1 VARWH
6 YDLADLYRDLTT
18 HLVGAFEVAEA
29 CLGYATWETRGGRPT
44 SWAPTPMPFDS
55 ENWRKLDVAGDLC
68 RLVPITIRSGL
79 HPRLPP
85 LIAYK
90 IANSENPPLAAW
102 ITAMRISVGVS
113 RDFAASDPYGP
124 VYNLRDL
131 RGIAI
136 ATVSPKILYG
146 QTEGLSTRPGRF
158 FNHYDAS
165 AVNGL
170 MVWRDEP
177 HIYGPFEVI
186 VDRSCAAQFDA
197 AMDTDKKL
205 KIALIQ
211 PNRSLLGLSVT
222 KVSPEGDRRRRFFG
236 VGPRCAKAQTKK
248 ILKGLKL
255 AQSAGAGIALLPELV
270 TTKDEAKKVASELRN
285 TNNIITHNDFGH
297 TLRVVVSGSYHHVD
311 ASEDQRNTTQVL
323 FPRTS
328 PMLRREISKSGEFFY
343 PSTQAVMEAW
353 KGSPWLFDWP
363 AVLALIKG
371 ALIKGALIKGSGEPQ
386 RFREDIKPAN
396 KIRLFTGAQFSVV
409 VVVCAD
415 LLNKDF
421 RRALDA
427 LKPSLVLV
435 CNMTEKQGDFASA
448 AHALILACQAT
459 LVAANN
465 PARWS
470 KFRGLP
476 GKRVAGAMVGMP
488 VREGSKRVVEANFRC
503 NKIVIFDLDARQLQR
518 YPR

>member
-1 VARWH
+1 MLRWH
-6 YDLADLYRDLTT
+6 YDLADLYSDLTT
-18 HLVGAFEVAEA
+18 RLVGAFEVAEA
-29 CLGYATWETRGGRPT
+29 CLGYATWKTRDG
-44 SWAPTPMPFDS
+44 WVFDS
-55 ENWRKLDVAGDLC
+55 ENWRELDVAEDLC
-68 RLVPITIRSGL
+68 RRVPTSIQTGL
-79 HPRLPP
+79 HPRVLQM
-85 LIAYK
+85 IADT
-90 IANSENPPLAAW
+90 IVSSANPPLAAW
-102 ITAMRISVGVS
+102 ITAMLISVGVS
-113 RDFAASDPYGP
+113 RNFAAFDPYGP

-131 RGIAI
+131 RGVAI

-146 QTEGLSTRPGRF
+146 RTAGLSTNPGRF
-158 FNHYDAS
+158 FNSFDAS

-170 MVWRDEP
+170 MLWRDEP
-177 HIYGPFEVI
+177 HLHGQFEVI
-186 VDRSCAAQFDA
+186 VDRSCAAQFEA

-222 KVSPEGDRRRRFFG
+222 TVSPEGDRHRFFG
-236 VGPRCAKAQTKK
+236 VGPRCPKAQTKK

-270 TTKDEAKKVASELRN
+270 TTEAEANEVAWELG
-285 TNNIITHNDFGH
+285 TTSNIISHNDFGH

-311 ASEDQRNTTQVL
+311 TSNHQRNTTQVV

-328 PMLRREISKSGEFFY
+328 PVLHREISKSGEFFY

-353 KGSPWLFDWP
+353 KRSRWLFNWR
-363 AVLALIKG
+363 AVLALF
-371 ALIKGALIKGSGEPQ
+371 KGSLKT
-386 RFREDIKPAN
+386 RFREDIQPEY

-421 RRALDA
+421 RRALEA

-465 PARWS
+465 PARWWKS
-470 KFRGLP
+470 VGIP
-476 GKRVAGAMVGMP
+476 GKSVPGAMVGMP
-488 VREGSKRVVEANFRC
+488 VREASDRVVEANIPR
-503 NKIVIFDLDARQLQR
+503 NKIMIFDVDARQLQR

>member
-1 VARWH
+1 VRWH
-6 YDLADLYRDLTT
+6 YDLSNLYSDLTT
-18 HLVGAFEVAEA
+18 RLVGAFEVAEA
-29 CLGYATWETRGGRPT
+29 CLGYATWKTRGG
-44 SWAPTPMPFDS
+44 WVFGS
-55 ENWRKLDVAGDLC
+55 EHWRKLDVADDLC
-68 RLVPITIRSGL
+68 RMVPITIQTGL
-79 HPRLPP
+79 HPTLLQ
-85 LIAYK
+85 LIADK
-90 IANSENPPLAAW
+90 IATSANPPLAAW
-102 ITAMRISVGVS
+102 ITAMLISVGIS
-113 RDFAASDPYGP
+113 RNFAAFDPYGP
-124 VYNLRDL
+124 VYHLRDL
-131 RGIAI
+131 RGVAI

-146 QTEGLSTRPGRF
+146 RTAGLSTNPGRF
-158 FNHYDAS
+158 FNKFDAS

-170 MVWRDEP
+170 MLWRDEP
-177 HIYGPFEVI
+177 HIHGPFDVI
-186 VDRSCAAQFDA
+186 VDRSCAAQFEA

-222 KVSPEGDRRRRFFG
+222 TVSPEGDHRRRFFG

-255 AQSAGAGIALLPELV
+255 AQAAGAGIALLPELV
-270 TTKDEAKKVASELRN
+270 TTEAEAEKVALELG
-285 TNNIITHNDFGH
+285 TTDNIIAHNDFGH
-297 TLRVVVSGSYHHVD
+297 RLRVVVSGSYHHVD
-311 ASEDQRNTTQVL
+311 ASDHQRNTTQVL

-328 PMLRREISKSGEFFY
+328 PMLCRQISKSGEFFY

-353 KGSPWLFDWP
+353 KRSRWLFNWP

-371 ALIKGALIKGSGEPQ
+371 SRGSQ
-386 RFREDIKPAN
+386 RFREDIHPGN
-396 KIRLFTGAQFSVV
+396 QIRLFTGAQFSVV

-421 RRALDA
+421 RRALEA

-465 PARWS
+465 PARWW
-470 KFRGLP
+470 KFVGIP
-476 GKRVAGAMVGMP
+476 GKCVPGAMVGMP
-488 VREGSKRVVEANFRC
+488 VREASKRVVEANVPR
-503 NKIVIFDLDARQLQR
+503 NKIIIFDLDARALQR

>member
-6 YDLADLYRDLTT
+6 YDLAELYRDLTT
-18 HLVGAFEVAEA
+18 RLVGAFEVAEA

-44 SWAPTPMPFDS
+44 SWAPTPIPFDS

-68 RLVPITIRSGL
+68 RLVPITIGSGL

-90 IANSENPPLAAW
+90 IATSKNPPLAAW

-113 RDFAASDPYGP
+113 RDFTASDPYGP
-124 VYNLRDL
+124 VYHLRDL
-131 RGIAI
+131 RGLAV
-136 ATVSPKILYG
+136 ATVNPKILYG
-146 QTEGLSTRPGRF
+146 RTAELSTRPGRF
-158 FNHYDAS
+158 FNHFDAS

-186 VDRSCAAQFDA
+186 IDRSCAAQFDA
-197 AMDTDKKL
+197 AMGTDKKL

-211 PNRSLLGLSVT
+211 PNTSLLGLSVK
-222 KVSPEGDRRRRFFG
+222 KVSPEGDRRPRFFG

-255 AQSAGAGIALLPELV
+255 AQSAGAGIALIPELV
-270 TTKDEAKKVASELRN
+270 TTEAEAKEVASELGN
-285 TNNIITHNDFGH
+285 TNKIITHNDFGH
-297 TLRVVVSGSYHHVD
+297 TLRVVVSGSYHHRD
-311 ASEDQRNTTQVL
+311 ASKQQRNTTQVL

-328 PMLRREISKSGEFFY
+328 PMLRRQISKSGAFFY
-343 PSTQAVMEAW
+343 SSTQAVMEAW
-353 KGSPWLFDWP
+353 KGSPWLFNWP

-371 ALIKGALIKGSGEPQ
+371 SRQTQ
-386 RFREDIKPAN
+386 RFREDVEPEN

-421 RRALDA
+421 RRALEA

-448 AHALILACQAT
+448 AHALILACQST

-470 KFRGLP
+470 KMGGIP
-476 GKRVAGAMVGMP
+476 WKRVPGAMVGMP
-488 VREGSKRVVEANFRC
+488 IREGSKRVVEANVPC
-503 NKIVIFDLDARQLQR
+503 NKIAIFDLHARQLQMH
-518 YPR
+518 PR

>member
-1 VARWH
+1 LPVVRWH
-6 YDLADLYRDLTT
+6 YDLNNLYSDLNSRF
-18 HLVGAFEVAEA
+18 VGAFEVAEA
-29 CLGYATWETRGGRPT
+29 CLGYATWKTRDG
-44 SWAPTPMPFDS
+44 WVFDS
-55 ENWRKLDVAGDLC
+55 EHWRKLDVAGDLC
-68 RLVPITIRSGL
+68 RMIPITIQTGL
-79 HPRLPP
+79 HPCL
-85 LIAYK
+85 LQQIADT
-90 IANSENPPLAAW
+90 IFGSANPPLAAW
-102 ITAMRISVGVS
+102 ITAMRISVGIS
-113 RDFAASDPYGP
+113 RNFAAFDPYGP
-124 VYNLRDL
+124 DYKLRDL
-131 RGIAI
+131 RGVAI

-146 QTEGLSTRPGRF
+146 KTAGLSTNPGRF
-158 FNHYDAS
+158 FNSSDAS

-170 MVWRDEP
+170 MLWRDEP
-177 HIYGPFEVI
+177 HIHGPFDVT
-186 VDRSCAAQFDA
+186 VDRSCAAQFEA

-205 KIALIQ
+205 KIAVIQ

-222 KVSPEGDRRRRFFG
+222 TVSPEGDHRRRFFG
-236 VGPRCAKAQTKK
+236 VGPRCAKSQTKK

-270 TTKDEAKKVASELRN
+270 TTEAEAENVASELG
-285 TNNIITHNDFGH
+285 TDNIITHNDFGH
-297 TLRVVVSGSYHHVD
+297 TLRVVVSGSYHHFD

-328 PMLRREISKSGEFFY
+328 PMLCREISKSGEFFY
-343 PSTQAVMEAW
+343 PSTQGVMEAW
-353 KGSPWLFDWP
+353 KASRWLFNWP

-371 ALIKGALIKGSGEPQ
+371 SGQTQ
-386 RFREDIKPAN
+386 RFREDITPAN

-421 RRALDA
+421 RGALDA

-470 KFRGLP
+470 KFRGIL
-476 GKRVAGAMVGMP
+476 GKRVPGAMVGMP
-488 VREGSKRVVEANFRC
+488 VREASERVVEANIRR
-503 NKIVIFDLDARQLQR
+503 NKIMIFDLDARQLQR

>member
-6 YDLADLYRDLTT
+6 YDLADLYSDLTT
-18 HLVGAFEVAEA
+18 RLVGAFEVAEA
-29 CLGYATWETRGGRPT
+29 CLGYATWETRGGSPT
-44 SWAPTPMPFDS
+44 SWAPTPVPFDS

-90 IANSENPPLAAW
+90 IATSENPPLAAW

-113 RDFAASDPYGP
+113 RNFAASDPYGP

-131 RGIAI
+131 RGVAI
-136 ATVSPKILYG
+136 ATVNPKILYG
-146 QTEGLSTRPGRF
+146 RTDGLSTRPGRF
-158 FNHYDAS
+158 FNHFDAS

-170 MVWRDEP
+170 MLWRDEP

-197 AMDTDKKL
+197 AMGIDKKL

-222 KVSPEGDRRRRFFG
+222 TVSPEGDRRRRFFG

-270 TTKDEAKKVASELRN
+270 TTKAEAKKVASELGN
-285 TNNIITHNDFGH
+285 TNKIITHNDFGH

-311 ASEDQRNTTQVL
+311 ASDQQRNTTQVL

-328 PMLRREISKSGEFFY
+328 PMLRRQISKSGEFFY

-353 KGSPWLFDWP
+353 KGSPWLFNWP

-371 ALIKGALIKGSGEPQ
+371 SCKTQRFREDKTQ
-386 RFREDIKPAN
+386 RFREDIEPEN

-421 RRALDA
+421 RRALEA

-470 KFRGLP
+470 KMGGIP
-476 GKRVAGAMVGMP
+476 GKRVPGAMVGMP
-488 VREGSKRVVEANFRC
+488 VREARDRVVEANVPC
-503 NKIVIFDLDARQLQR
+503 NKIMIFDLDARQLQR